1 MRARLIRKAL
11 TNRGR
16 TVAEWKRITVLG
28 WPVTVQH
35 GVRTMMRTTDLI
47 VAGLFG
53 PAAIAA
59 LGLANL
65 YTQIALWIGIGIG
78 TSALALSSQDTGSG
92 ADENRN
98 EAVTQALIIGVI
110 IGIPIAIL
118 GVLFREEAILVFRAP
133 SEVVTLGAAYLAIV
147 IATAPVRHMVII
159 GEKALQGSGDTL
171 TPMFIRGGTNILN
184 IIGTVI
190 LALGVGPAP
199 RLEIVGIA
207 IATAGANII
216 GAIAVLL
223 VFLTSW
229 SGISLVVP
237 KNLVIG
243 KQIIRISI
251 PRSVEGLSITAASF
265 PLNTILV
272 AFSVEV
278 YAAYEV
284 GRTVFQQV
292 VGPFA
297 RSFGVVGS
305 ILTGQ
310 SIGNQQPEDA
320 RFSINALALFSIL
333 TISVLAAIMI
343 LFPQRL
349 AALFSDDPATGTTAV
364 AFIIAF
370 AISAPFA
377 SLFRIYSGALQGAGE
392 TTKPFLAEVTGVFG
406 LLLGLTYVGGVLLDG
421 GVVYAYA
428 GVVTYSIWRLGLIY
442 AWYNQTAWIDSAMS
456 DLKERGSIQSD

>member
-1 MRARLIRKAL
+1 
-11 TNRGR
+11 
-16 TVAEWKRITVLG
+16 
-28 WPVTVQH
+28 
-35 GVRTMMRTTDLI
+35 MRTTDI
-47 VAGLFG
+47 IIAGLFG

-92 ADENRN
+92 ADENRD

-110 IGIPIAIL
+110 IGVPIAIL
-118 GVLFREEAILVFRAP
+118 GVLFREEAILIFGAP
-133 SEVVTLGAAYLAIV
+133 ADVVALGAAYLAIV

-171 TPMFIRGGTNILN
+171 TPMIIRGGTNLLN
-184 IIGTVI
+184 IIGTLV
-190 LALGVGPAP
+190 LALGIGPAP

-207 IATAGANII
+207 IATAGANIL

-223 VFLTSW
+223 VFVTSW
-229 SGISLVVP
+229 SNIGLVVP
-237 KNLVIG
+237 KNLTIG
-243 KQIIRISI
+243 KQIVRISI

-310 SIGNQQPEDA
+310 AIGNQKPKDA
-320 RFSINALALFSIL
+320 RFSVYALSLFSLL
-333 TISVLAAIMI
+333 TITVLAGIMI
-343 LFPQRL
+343 GIPEQL
-349 AALFSDDPATGTTAV
+349 AVLFSDDPETGTTAV

-370 AISAPFA
+370 AISAPFE

-392 TTKPFLAEVTGVFG
+392 TTKPFIAELTGVFG
-406 LLLGLTYVGGVLLDG
+406 FLLGITYIGGVLLDG
-421 GVVYAYA
+421 GVVYAYI
-428 GVVTYSIWRLGLIY
+428 GVVTYSVWRFGIIY
-442 AWYNQTAWIDSAMS
+442 VWYNQTTWIESALD
-456 DLKERGSIQSD
+456 DLKERGSIT

>member
-1 MRARLIRKAL
+1 MI
-11 TNRGR
+11 
-16 TVAEWKRITVLG
+16 AEWKRITRLG

-92 ADENRN
+92 ADANRN
-98 EAVTQALIIGVI
+98 EAVTQAILIGAAIGV
-110 IGIPIAIL
+110 PIAVL
-118 GVLFREEAILVFRAP
+118 GVVFREQAIALFQAP
-133 SEVVTLGAAYLAIV
+133 PEVVTFGATYLAIV
-147 IATAPVRHMVII
+147 IATAPVRHIVII
-159 GEKALQGSGDTL
+159 GEKSLQGSGDTL
-171 TPMFIRGGTNILN
+171 TPMFIRGGTNLLN
-184 IIGTVI
+184 IIGTIV
-190 LALGVGPAP
+190 LALGLGPAP

-207 IATAGANII
+207 IATAGANVL
-216 GAIAVLL
+216 GAIAILL
-223 VFLTSW
+223 VFFTPW
-229 SGISLVVP
+229 SDINLVVP
-237 KNLVIG
+237 RNPTIG
-243 KQIIRISI
+243 KQIVKISI

-284 GRTVFQQV
+284 GRTVFQQII
-292 VGPFA
+292 GPFA

-310 SIGNQQPEDA
+310 SIGNQRPNDA
-320 RFSINALALFSIL
+320 RFSVNALALFSIL
-333 TISVLAAIMI
+333 TISILAATMI
-343 LFPQRL
+343 LFPQTL
-349 AALFSDDPATGTTAV
+349 AALFSDDPTTGTTAV
-364 AFIIAF
+364 AFIVAY

-392 TTKPFLAEVTGVFG
+392 TTKPFIAEVTGVFG
-406 LLLGLTYVGGVLLDG
+406 FLLGLTYVGGVLLDG
-421 GVVYAYA
+421 GVIYAYA

-442 AWYNQTAWIDSAMS
+442 IWYNQTSWIDSAMKS
-456 DLKERGSIQSD
+456 LQERGSIQSD